1 MPTPRAS
8 IRPAIRAGALATT
21 DFPRRT
27 SAVWSS
33 ATSRA
38 PCSSRRN
45 ARSDFPA
52 PEGPRSKAAP
62 QLRPRGRNATQV
74 ACTSVV
80 TRTSLAGGGRHANGE
95 AGGQHAAVRSPA
107 SGGGERAAVGL
118 HDLPADRQAQP
129 RMLAEMLGR
138 ALRVETLEDRFE
150 VVLGDAVA
158 FVVDGDDEGAAAR
171 FTAELD
177 HDARAWRA
185 ERQRIIDDVAEHL
198 AVAAV
203 MAVRGEGRVGG
214 EPVLDLDA
222 RLLRGGDGVVAHH
235 VTQQRVQVSRV

>member
-52 PEGPRSKAAP
+52 PEGPRSKAAR

-95 AGGQHAAVRSPA
+95 ARAQHAAVRSA
-107 SGGGERAAVGL
+107 AIGGRDRAAVGL

-138 ALRVETLEDRFE
+138 ALRVEALEDRFE

-158 FVVDGDDEGAAAR
+158 LVVDGDDEGPTAR
-171 FTAELD
+171 LAAELD
-177 HDARAWRA
+177 HDARAWWA
-185 ERQRIIDDVAEHL
+185 ERQRIVDDVAEHL
-198 AVAAV
+198 AVTAV
-203 MAVRGEGRVGG
+203 MAGRGERRVGG
-214 EPVLDLDA
+214 APGRDPHA
-222 RLLRGGDGVVAHH
+222 RL
-235 VTQQRVQVSRV
+235 

>member
-45 ARSDFPA
+45 AKSDFPA
-52 PEGPRSKAAP
+52 PEGPRSKTAR
-62 QLRPRGRNATQV
+62 QLRPRGRNATHV

-95 AGGQHAAVRSPA
+95 ARAQHAAAPWFI
-107 SGGGERAAVGL
+107 GGGAAIGGRDRAAIGF
-118 HDLPADRQAQP
+118 HDLPADRQAQA

-138 ALRVETLEDRFE
+138 ALRIETLEDRFE

-158 FVVDGDDEGAAAR
+158 LVVDGDDERAAAR
-171 FTAELD
+171 LAAELD
-177 HDARAWRA
+177 HDARAWWA
-185 ERQRIIDDVAEHL
+185 ERQRIVDDVAEHL

-203 MAVRGEGRVGG
+203 MAVRGERRVGG

-222 RLLRGGDGVVAHH
+222 RFLRGGDGV
-235 VTQQRVQVSRV
+235 

>member
-52 PEGPRSKAAP
+52 PEGPRNRTAR

-95 AGGQHAAVRSPA
+95 ARAQQTTAPWFI
-107 SGGGERAAVGL
+107 GGGAAIGGRDRAAVGL
-118 HDLPADRQAQP
+118 HDLPADRPAQP
-129 RMLAEMLGR
+129 RMLAQMLGR
-138 ALRVETLEDRFE
+138 ALRVEALEDRFE

-158 FVVDGDDEGAAAR
+158 LVVDGDDEGAAAR
-171 FTAELD
+171 LAAELD
-177 HDARAWRA
+177 HDARALRA
-185 ERQRIIDDVAEHL
+185 ERQRVIDDVAEHL

-203 MAVRGEGRVGG
+203 MAGRGERRVGG
-214 EPVLDLDA
+214 GPGLCVDD
-222 RLLRGGDGVVAHH
+222 RLLHRGDG
-235 VTQQRVQVSRV
+235 R

>member
-52 PEGPRSKAAP
+52 PEGPRSKAAR
-62 QLRPRGRNATQV
+62 QLRPCGRNATQV
-74 ACTSVV
+74 ACTTVV

-95 AGGQHAAVRSPA
+95 ARAQHAAVRSA
-107 SGGGERAAVGL
+107 AIGGRDRAAVGL

-138 ALRVETLEDRFE
+138 APRVEALEDRFE
-150 VVLGDAVA
+150 VVLRESV
-158 FVVDGDDEGAAAR
+158 
-171 FTAELD
+171 
-177 HDARAWRA
+177 
-185 ERQRIIDDVAEHL
+185 
-198 AVAAV
+198 
-203 MAVRGEGRVGG
+203 
-214 EPVLDLDA
+214 P
-222 RLLRGGDGVVAHH
+222 LL
-235 VTQQRVQVSRV
+235 VSRDYDPAPPHPSPKP